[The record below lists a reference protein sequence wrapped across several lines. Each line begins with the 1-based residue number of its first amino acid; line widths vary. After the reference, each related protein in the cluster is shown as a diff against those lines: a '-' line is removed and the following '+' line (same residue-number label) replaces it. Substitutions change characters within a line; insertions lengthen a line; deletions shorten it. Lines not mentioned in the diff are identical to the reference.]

1 MTSVA
6 PESAARRRHTVLVV
20 DDNATSRYS
29 ISRVLRAAGFT
40 TVETAGGAEAL
51 ELAAHEAVAAIV
63 LDVHL
68 PDLHGFEVC
77 RLLRSQPATST
88 LPVIHVSAVHVQPD
102 DFATGLRTG
111 ADAYLVSPVE
121 PQVLVATVEALIR
134 SRAFE
139 ADVRHSEMRF
149 RGMFENMAAAIALV
163 DAENR
168 FVEANEA
175 FAALV
180 GQPHPALKGRRVA
193 QLAPARWTLQ
203 VEQAVAQWR
212 QPWRGEFPLRA
223 ADGTHVQIV
232 WCVTPHVEDGFAV
245 AYARPAQAS

>member
-1 MTSVA
+1 MN
-6 PESAARRRHTVLVV
+6 SASDSGTRHHTVLVV

-29 ISRVLRAAGFT
+29 LSRVLRAAGFA

-51 ELAAHEAVAAIV
+51 EMAAKEGVAAIV

-102 DFATGLRTG
+102 DHATGLRTG

-121 PQVLVATVEALIR
+121 PQVLVSTVEALIR

-149 RGMFENMAAAIALV
+149 RGVFENVAAAIALV
-163 DAENR
+163 DAESR

-180 GQPHPALKGRRVA
+180 GQPRQQLEGRRVA
-193 QLAPARWTLQ
+193 TLAPARWTLQ
-203 VEQAVAQWR
+203 VEQAVTKWSQSW
-212 QPWRGEFPLRA
+212 QGEFPLRA
-223 ADGTHVQIV
+223 ADGTHVQIS
-232 WCVTPHVEDGFAV
+232 WCVTPHVEEGYAV
-245 AYARPAQAS
+245 AYARPAHAS